1 MEWSYYT
8 PKSRHYRVAEFFG
21 VSYLL
26 RGFGGTFLNFLT
38 QSLDLRYKRLALLP
52 VCSPSLNF
60 VVRYEFWFAV
70 SLVLRIARGLSAHPM
85 GWLSV
90 WPARVLTVLTT
101 GTTRACP
108 SSCSAYCWVAL
119 SKSVSFSKARLFVP
133 QSKCCIMEECLRN
146 VCVQDTW
153 TVPRV
158 MLSALLQFRS
168 YRQCCGYHS
177 DAHHVLVFSHPMR
190 MSLGVPGVLP
200 RTVACLI
207 TEPQVSATSA
217 FQFPRHTLSIHGFP
231 LQKTLYSRVGLLH
244 RSCMSPL
251 KGLWWSHKRW
261 HFVRVPHRKIELHP
275 SSVLESRYRVLNLGK
290 YAYAIL
296 WMPPCGHRILFHPGD
311 RRNQAVWW
319 LNPIW
324 TNMKWRFRPKM
335 WRDGVLRTL

>member
-70 SLVLRIARGLSAHPM
+70 SLVLRIARGLSALPM

-119 SKSVSFSKARLFVP
+119 SKSVSFSKARLCVP

-146 VCVQDTW
+146 VCVQPSSGH
-153 TVPRV
+153 VNSAPR
-158 MLSALLQFRS
+158 
-168 YRQCCGYHS
+168 
-177 DAHHVLVFSHPMR
+177 DAECSSSVSVL
-190 MSLGVPGVLP
+190 
-200 RTVACLI
+200 
-207 TEPQVSATSA
+207 
-217 FQFPRHTLSIHGFP
+217 
-231 LQKTLYSRVGLLH
+231 
-244 RSCMSPL
+244 
-251 KGLWWSHKRW
+251 
-261 HFVRVPHRKIELHP
+261 
-275 SSVLESRYRVLNLGK
+275 SSVLRIPLRCTPCAHLFTPYENELGCAWRTTKDGSMFDNGASGICDISFPVPTPYALHTRIPSSENSIFESRLTPSILYESIEGLVMESQRVTLSEGT
-290 YAYAIL
+290 
-296 WMPPCGHRILFHPGD
+296 PPEDRIASVICSGVSISCPE
-311 RRNQAVWW
+311 
-319 LNPIW
+319 
-324 TNMKWRFRPKM
+324 FR
-335 WRDGVLRTL
+335 

>member
-146 VCVQDTW
+146 VCVKDTW

-177 DAHHVLVFSHPMR
+177 DARHVLVVSHPMR
-190 MSLGVPGVLP
+190 MSLRAPGVLP

-207 TEPQVSATSA
+207 TEPQVSVISA
-217 FQFPRHTLSIHGFP
+217 FRFPRHTRI
-231 LQKTLYSRVGLLH
+231 
-244 RSCMSPL
+244 
-251 KGLWWSHKRW
+251 
-261 HFVRVPHRKIELHP
+261 P
-275 SSVLESRYRVLNLGK
+275 SSENSIFESRLTPS
-290 YAYAIL
+290 IL
-296 WMPPCGHRILFHPGD
+296 YESIEGLVMESQKVTLSEGTPPEDRIASVICSGVSISCPE
-311 RRNQAVWW
+311 
-319 LNPIW
+319 
-324 TNMKWRFRPKM
+324 FR
-335 WRDGVLRTL
+335 